1 VGSSPYMAFAGINW
15 NMSRIANTI
24 DKILLFSTFIILPLS
39 TPSLLHSRAFLQT
52 GKALAK
58 PF

>member
-1 VGSSPYMAFAGINW
+1 MAFAGINW